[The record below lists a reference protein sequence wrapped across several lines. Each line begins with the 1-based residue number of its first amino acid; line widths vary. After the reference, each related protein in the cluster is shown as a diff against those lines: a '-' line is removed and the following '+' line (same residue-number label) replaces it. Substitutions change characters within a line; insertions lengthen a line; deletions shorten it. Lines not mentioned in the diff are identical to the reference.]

1 MISRENCLSE
11 TRIKI
16 SLYKTVSG
24 VRLNKGK
31 RLAQLL
37 AIVFAQATKLRIEKD
52 YFTVIRVN

>member
-1 MISRENCLSE
+1 MSE